1 MRLLTRWVCHE
12 LEALANGEKE
22 VGRNGEPRLEV
33 LEDESLVLQLVP
45 LGRRERRPHRRR
57 RRRRN
62 AHGCDKKEG
71 KRANL
76 GGEKSIRKGDGR
88 LPLRVET

>member
-1 MRLLTRWVCHE
+1 VCHE
-12 LEALANGEKE
+12 LEALADGEKE
-22 VGRNGEPRLEV
+22 VGGNGEPRLKV
-33 LEDESLVLQLVP
+33 LEDEGLMLQLVP

-62 AHGCDKKEG
+62 AHGCGKKEG

-76 GGEKSIRKGDGR
+76 GGEKSIREGEGR
-88 LPLRVET
+88 LPVRVET